1 MIKNLSLSWIFH
13 RGFQLI
19 ILVLFAKFIFG
30 LKWHL
35 IIGELPSLAAAV
47 WLTIQLTVISLA
59 IGFIIAWPIALLRA
73 KRKYEWLAKIAD
85 GYVALFRG
93 TPLLVQIFLIYFGLG
108 GQQWMQNSFLWPV
121 FRDPYWCVII
131 GFSLNS
137 AAYACE
143 IFRGALMNGGQGERE
158 AAQALGLSPFQS
170 DWLVW
175 VPASWRRALPQYGN
189 EMIFMMHSTAIA
201 GLVTMTEVF
210 GWAKDINGKYYV
222 TYEGLI
228 AASLIYIALTTL
240 IIQISKYMEKYYLS
254 YLER

>member
-1 MIKNLSLSWIFH
+1 MKVQLTRSWFFN
-13 RGFQLI
+13 RVFQLV
-19 ILVLFAKFIFG
+19 ILGLFAKFLFG

-35 IIGELPSLAAAV
+35 IFQEMPSLAEAV
-47 WLTIQLTVISLA
+47 WLTIQLTIISLA
-59 IGFIIAWPIALLRA
+59 IGFIIAWPLALLRA
-73 KRKYEWLAKIAD
+73 KRKKEWLAKIAD
-85 GYVALFRG
+85 AYVAVFRG

-108 GQQWMQNSFLWPV
+108 GQQWMQESFLWPI

-143 IFRGALMNGGQGERE
+143 IFRGALMNGGAGERE
-158 AAQALGLSPFQS
+158 AAQSLGLSEFKT

-201 GLVTMTEVF
+201 GLITMTEVF
-210 GWAKDINGKYYV
+210 GWAKDINGKFYV

-228 AASLIYIALTTL
+228 AASIVYIVLTTT
-240 IIQISKYMEKYYLS
+240 IIQISKLMEKHYLS
-254 YLER
+254 YMKR

>member
-1 MIKNLSLSWIFH
+1 MRKFKLSWFLN
-13 RGFQLI
+13 RGFQL
-19 ILVLFAKFIFG
+19 LVIGLFAKFLFG

-35 IIGELPSLAAAV
+35 IIGVLPSLGEAV
-47 WLTIQLTVISLA
+47 WLTIQLTVLSLG
-59 IGFIIAWPIALLRA
+59 IGFLLAWPIALLRA
-73 KRKYEWLAKIAD
+73 KRNPEWLAMLAD

-93 TPLLVQIFLIYFGLG
+93 TPLLVQIFLIYYGLG
-108 GQQWMQNSFLWPV
+108 GQKWMQNSFLWPI
-121 FRDPYWCVII
+121 FREPYWCVVI

-143 IFRGALMNGGQGERE
+143 IFRGALMNGGKGERE
-158 AAQALGLSPFQS
+158 AAKSLGLSAFQT

-210 GWAKDINGKYYV
+210 GWAKDINGKFYV

-228 AASLIYIALTTL
+228 AASIVYIILTTL
-240 IIQISKYMEKYYLS
+240 LIQISKLMEKYYLS
-254 YLER
+254 YMNR